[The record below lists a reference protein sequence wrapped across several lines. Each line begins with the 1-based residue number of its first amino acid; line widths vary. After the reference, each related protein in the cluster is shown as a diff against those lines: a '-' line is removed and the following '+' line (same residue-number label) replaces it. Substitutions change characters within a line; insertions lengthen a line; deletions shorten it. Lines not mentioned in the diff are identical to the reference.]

1 MTQHQGQK
9 LLSLGREV
17 ELPIRSGQERLLND
31 GLEVSSSSLNSRIN
45 VQFPKVDWLGSTDSF
60 SSSPTLSWSLV
71 YLFSGLAL
79 GSYLTYR
86 YCSNK

>member
-1 MTQHQGQK
+1 MTAWRWG
-9 LLSLGREV
+9 LGTEFKD
-17 ELPIRSGQERLLND
+17 LFSFL
-31 GLEVSSSSLNSRIN
+31 
-45 VQFPKVDWLGSTDSF
+45 FKVDWLGSTDSF